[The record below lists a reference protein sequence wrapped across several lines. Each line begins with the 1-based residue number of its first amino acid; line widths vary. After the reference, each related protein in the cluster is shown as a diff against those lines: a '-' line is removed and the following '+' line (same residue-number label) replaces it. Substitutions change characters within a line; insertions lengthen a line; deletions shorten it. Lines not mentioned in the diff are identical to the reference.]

1 MLELLTEMINENS
14 AKSYCKDDISQIENY
29 DKAIADKSQ
38 VWHCHHRRE
47 TIYSRSGLIE
57 IGEYYNRPAEEL
69 IFLTPNEHHR
79 LHNLGKP
86 AWNKGKHLSAETR
99 KKMSEANKGKHLSAE
114 ARKKM
119 RESKKGENNYW
130 FGKHHS
136 EETRKK
142 MSESKKG
149 KPKSAETRKKMSE
162 TKNGSYFFNNG
173 VKSIRAKECPG
184 PEWKRG
190 RIKKKN
196 SGN

>member
-1 MLELLTEMINENS
+1 MICENS
-14 AKSYCKDDISQIENY
+14 AKSYCKDDISLIENY

-99 KKMSEANKGKHLSAE
+99 KKMSEANKGKPSWINSKHLSAE
-114 ARKKM
+114 TRKKIA
-119 RESKKGENNYW
+119 EAKKGENNYW

-149 KPKSAETRKKMSE
+149 KPKSAETRKMMSE
-162 TKNGSYFFNNG
+162 SKKGSYFFNNG

-184 PEWKRG
+184 PEWQRG
-190 RIKKKN
+190 RIKKKSSVN
-196 SGN
+196 